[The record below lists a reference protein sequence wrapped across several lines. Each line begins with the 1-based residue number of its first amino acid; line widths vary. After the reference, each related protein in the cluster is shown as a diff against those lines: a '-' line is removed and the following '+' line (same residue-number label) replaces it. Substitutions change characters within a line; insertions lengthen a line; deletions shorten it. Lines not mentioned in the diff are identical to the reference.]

1 MFTLEMA
8 GGSASARYDP
18 DLEEELFVFRRADVF
33 KRANVLADDEAST
46 ALIIGFWP
54 MLQN

>member
-1 MFTLEMA
+1 MA